1 MCGLRV
7 RGREGTMTGWIFRSK
22 QCVCVLTDSPQSQQ
36 LSTEDLPAEDLID
49 AEPFEWLAV
58 AGRGG
63 MGTVYKARDRKLGRL
78 MAVKVMQL
86 DEEPRAADTFLREAK
101 AASKLH
107 HPNIVTVA
115 DYGIM
120 KDGRQFLAI
129 EWIDGITLA
138 DYIERHGCLSV
149 EAARE
154 IFIQIL
160 DGLSHAHKRNVIHR
174 DIKPKN
180 IMLSRTTSGAWTV
193 KLIDFGT
200 AKDLTQEGFQTRAE
214 DMACSPFYVSP
225 ERVDGLI
232 VDHRSDLYSLGCT
245 MFESL
250 VGHPPFRGAAM
261 PVVMMHMNDTPPTL
275 EEASGKSFPLYLE
288 QTIAKLL
295 AKSPVDRFADADATK
310 AALEER
316 FVDDAEQLQF
326 LTTRL
331 NLSENHIEEIEQ
343 RSLSPIGIAVVTVA
357 IVGFC
362 ASAWLGFNMLF
373 PAENTKPKH
382 FDSGS
387 GAESGAAG
395 MLSGTDG
402 ENVMTR
408 SGTDISLS
416 APSKADLAQLKQLTG
431 IIHITITNCKKIPK
445 KTFENLASQHEIQ
458 RVDFDICTDL
468 DPIILGPLKNYPKLE
483 HICLTDCTVKPGFIS
498 ALRKLKK
505 LRRLDL
511 KYSNIDNEALSEVND
526 LPNLKLLKVVGS
538 ALKDN
543 QVDMFATQKQIE
555 EYDLSENNLT
565 GDFLQ
570 NLSSRATVERLI
582 LHDNPIKEET
592 LAHLKNYPKLT
603 TLEYDDNI
611 LSGSAV
617 KHFALA
623 PKLVNLSLPRVRT
636 KPDTYKELGKI
647 TRLVRLNLNDTQ
659 TTDSDLLDLAPLVN
673 LNYLNLQETK
683 VTNSGIEKVRPS
695 FKKIQ
700 QLLTDA
706 NSHE

>member
-1 MCGLRV
+1 
-7 RGREGTMTGWIFRSK
+7 MTGWIFRSK
-22 QCVCVLTDSPQSQQ
+22 HCVCVLTESPQTQQ
-36 LSTEDLPAEDLID
+36 LTTEDLPAEDLIE

-58 AGRGG
+58 AGQGG
-63 MGTVYKARDRKLGRL
+63 MGTVYKARDRKLDRL

-86 DEEPRAADTFLREAK
+86 DEDPRAADAFLREAK

-138 DYIERHGCLSV
+138 HYIERHGCLSV
-149 EAARE
+149 EVARE

-180 IMLSRTTSGAWTV
+180 IMLSRTASGAWTV

-261 PVVMMHMNDTPPTL
+261 PVVMMHMNETPPTL
-275 EEASGKSFPLYLE
+275 EEISGKQFPLYME

-295 AKSPVDRFADADATK
+295 AKSPDDRFLDAEATK
-310 AALEER
+310 TALQER
-316 FVDDAEQLQF
+316 FVDDSEQLQF

-331 NLSENHIEEIEQ
+331 NLSEGRIEQ
-343 RSLSPIGIAVVTVA
+343 SEQRHLSAFAVGLIALA
-357 IVGFC
+357 IACSC
-362 ASAWLGFNMLF
+362 ATAWAAFNFIF
-373 PAENTKPKH
+373 PAEEPTPKTKAE
-382 FDSGS
+382 SGS
-387 GAESGAAG
+387 GAVSGAAG
-395 MLSGTDG
+395 LISGTDG
-402 ENVMTR
+402 EHGLTR
-408 SGTDISLS
+408 TGDAISLS
-416 APSKADLAQLKQLTG
+416 APTKADIAKLKEMTG
-431 IIHITITNCKKIPK
+431 IVHITITNCKNIPR

-458 RVDFDICTDL
+458 RVDFDICSEL
-468 DPIILGPLKNYPKLE
+468 DPIILGPLKKFQNLE

-498 ALRKLKK
+498 ELSKVRK

-511 KYSNIDNEALSEVND
+511 KYSTIDNESLSEVND
-526 LPNLKLLKVVGS
+526 LPNLKLLKIVG
-538 ALKDN
+538 AGLHDN
-543 QVDMFATQKQIE
+543 QVDMLTTQKQLE
-555 EYDLSENNLT
+555 EYDFSENFLN
-565 GDFLQ
+565 GDFLAK
-570 NLSSRATVERLI
+570 LSSRGSVDRI
-582 LHDNPIKEET
+582 SLHNNPIKPEA
-592 LAHLKNYPKLT
+592 LAHLKNYPSLT
-603 TLEYDDNI
+603 AIEYDANDLN
-611 LSGSAV
+611 
-617 KHFALA
+617 ALA
-623 PKLVNLSLPRVRT
+623 IRNLATAPHLVNLSLPRARFT
-636 KPDTYKELGKI
+636 ADAYSELGKFR
-647 TRLVRLNLNDTQ
+647 RLVHLNLSNTQ
-659 TTDSDLLDLAPLVN
+659 TTDTDLDKLATLVN
-673 LNYLNLQETK
+673 LNYLNLSGSK
-683 VTNSGIEKVRPS
+683 VTDTAVKRIRTH
-695 FKKIQ
+695 FKKLDKLIGPN
-700 QLLTDA
+700 DP
-706 NSHE
+706 ND